1 MRAVAFFEHGGAD
14 VVRTVDDWP
23 EPVPADD
30 EVVVQ
35 VEACSLNRMDL
46 LVRRGLPGVTTSL
59 PRVPGADIAGVVV
72 QCGSSVDETVIGAR
86 VLVDPM
92 ITLPNGRAGALGENT
107 DGGLVERIA
116 VPVANTLPIPDAV
129 TFEQA
134 AALPIAYGTAYRL
147 LVTRGQVRSGE
158 TIVILGASGGLGTG
172 AVQIASMR
180 GAEVIAVASSEDKL
194 QRLSQLGATHLISAR
209 GAEYGE
215 KVWKLTGKK
224 GADVIVDT
232 IGAETWP
239 TTLRTIAS
247 GGRILVCGATT
258 GFDVATDL
266 RYVWVR
272 EATIVGS
279 DGCRRE
285 DLQELLGLVE
295 QRKLVPVIDRVV
307 GFDDVGAA
315 EKAME
320 DRAIFGKIVV
330 TPHR

>member
-14 VVRTVDDWP
+14 VVQTVEDWP
-23 EPVPADD
+23 EPVASEG

-46 LVRRGLPGVTTSL
+46 LVRRGLPGVPTAL
-59 PRVPGADIAGVVV
+59 PRVPGADIAGIVIKS
-72 QCGSSVDETVIGAR
+72 GSSVDKGMVGRR

-92 ITLPNGRAGALGENT
+92 ITLPNGKAGAFGENT

-116 VPVANTLPIPDAV
+116 VPVANIIPIPDSV

-147 LVTRGQVRSGE
+147 LVTRGRVSHGE
-158 TIVILGASGGLGTG
+158 KIVVLGASGGLGTG
-172 AVQIASMR
+172 AVQIAAMR
-180 GAEVIAVASSEDKL
+180 GAEVIAVASSDAKL
-194 QRLSQLGATHLISAR
+194 RRLSHLGATHLVQAR
-209 GAEYGE
+209 GAEYGD
-215 KVWKLTGKK
+215 KVWKLTAKQ

-232 IGAETWP
+232 IGAETWS
-239 TTLRTIAS
+239 TTLRTVAV

-258 GFDVATDL
+258 GFDVHTDL

-272 EATIVGS
+272 ETTIIGS

-285 DLQELLGLVE
+285 DLQELLALVE
-295 QRKLVPVIDRVV
+295 QRKLVPVIDRVI
-307 GFDDVGAA
+307 GFSEVAAA

-320 DRAIFGKIVV
+320 DRSIFGKIVV
-330 TPHR
+330 SPHQ

>member
-1 MRAVAFFEHGGAD
+1 MRAVAFFQHGGAD
-14 VVRTVDDWP
+14 VVQTVEDWP
-23 EPVPADD
+23 EPVPA
-30 EVVVQ
+30 ENGVVVQ
-35 VEACSLNRMDL
+35 VEACSLNRMDI
-46 LVRRGLPGVTTSL
+46 LVRRGLPDVPTPL
-59 PRVPGADIAGVVV
+59 PRVPGADIAGIVIE
-72 QCGSSVDETVIGAR
+72 CGASVDEGMLGRR

-92 ITLPNGRAGALGENT
+92 ITLPNGKAGALGENA

-116 VPVANTLPIPDAV
+116 VPEANIIALPDSV

-147 LVTRGQVRSGE
+147 LVTRGGVSHGD
-158 TIVILGASGGLGTG
+158 TVVVLGASGGLGTG
-172 AVQIASMR
+172 AVQIAAMR
-180 GAEVIAVASSEDKL
+180 GAEVIAVASSDEKL
-194 QRLSQLGATHLISAR
+194 RRLAQLGAAHLVQAR
-209 GAEYGE
+209 GADYGS
-215 KVWKLTGKK
+215 KVWKLTAKK

-239 TTLRTIAS
+239 TTLRTVAC

-258 GFDVATDL
+258 GFDVRTDL

-272 EATIVGS
+272 EATIIGS

-285 DLQELLGLVE
+285 DLEELLALVA

-307 GFDDVGAA
+307 GFSEVSAA

-320 DRAIFGKIVV
+320 DRSIFGKIVV
-330 TPHR
+330 SPRK